1 MQSGGG
7 APLDSLCGG
16 AQRLSWRM
24 YQTEDRQGG
33 VGHRGKALG
42 QAGPL
47 GVVAV
52 FVPPAIFDEVEAV
65 FDLPVSANVGMK
77 LGRRDHVR
85 IEAGHEI
92 PALVEEN
99 LSLGRTHF
107 AIGTEGD
114 LAVGKVQTLA
124 DMLGVIQIDPKPAGL
139 ATSPLFSVTS
149 WAGRDG
155 EALAKQ
161 VFNAS
166 RTSGWLALI

>member
-1 MQSGGG
+1 M
-7 APLDSLCGG
+7 
-16 AQRLSWRM
+16 
-24 YQTEDRQGG
+24 
-33 VGHRGKALG
+33 
-42 QAGPL
+42 
-47 GVVAV
+47 AV

-65 FDLPVSANVGMK
+65 FDLPVSANVGVK

-85 IEAGHEI
+85 VEAGHEI

-107 AIGTEGD
+107 AIGTDGD

-124 DMLGVIQIDPKPAGL
+124 DMLGVIQVDPKPTGL
-139 ATSPLFSVTS
+139 AASPLFSITS

-155 EALAKQ
+155 EASAKQ

>member
-1 MQSGGG
+1 
-7 APLDSLCGG
+7 LDGLCGG
-16 AQRLSWRM
+16 AEGLAWRM
-24 YQTEDRQGG
+24 DQTEDCQGG

-52 FVPPAIFDEVEAV
+52 FVPPAVFDEVEAV
-65 FDLPVSANVGMK
+65 FHLPMSANVGVK
-77 LGRRDHVR
+77 FGRRDHSRV
-85 IEAGHEI
+85 EAGHVI
-92 PALVEEN
+92 PALVEEK
-99 LSLGRTHF
+99 LSRGRTHL
-107 AIGTEGD
+107 AIGTDGD

-124 DMLGVIQIDPKPAGL
+124 DILGIIQVDPKPAGL
-139 ATSPLFSVTS
+139 AASPLFSVTS